1 MGRKR
6 IVTTPA
12 LERIFTQLGENIRLA
27 RLRRRFSAAI
37 VAQRAGIARNTLRA
51 IERGDTNVTMG
62 AYANVLNSLG
72 LEKDL
77 ESLARDDEL
86 GRRLQDAGL
95 PLKAR
100 APRLKRIADGTK
112 KPLNPPKQKTG
123 HKTKSDSSS
132 RKPRTAQNKDEKI
145 DVNKKHE

>member
-1 MGRKR
+1 MGRRKV
-6 IVTTPA
+6 VTTPV

-37 VAQRAGIARNTLRA
+37 VAERAGLSRNTLRA
-51 IERGDTNVTMG
+51 IERGDASVSMG

-77 ESLARDDEL
+77 AVIARDDEL

-95 PLKAR
+95 PMKAR
-100 APRLKRIADGTK
+100 APRRKNKVVRG
-112 KPLNPPKQKTG
+112 
-123 HKTKSDSSS
+123 KSTV
-132 RKPRTAQNKDEKI
+132 R
-145 DVNKKHE
+145 KKHE